1 MIYLLFFL
9 LFMLV
14 PIMMLDLAR
23 DMAIAVMEAFD
34 F

>member
-1 MIYLLFFL
+1 MIYILFFL

-14 PIMMLDLAR
+14 PILMTDIAR
-23 DMAIAVMEAFD
+23 QIVIEVMEAFD